1 MIWMKC
7 EWSKIVVLLHFVA
20 EVSEGR
26 IFVVSKTTSSADVD
40 VGFFDVFSFLE
51 AGEVPQQQVVVE
63 VGLFNAV

>member
-1 MIWMKC
+1 
-7 EWSKIVVLLHFVA
+7 VA